1 MTDTTRRR
9 FMGMVGAAGAVVPLS
24 ALVGTLPSRAQD
36 DLPLVD
42 PASPQAQ
49 ALQYVEESPNAEQIC
64 GNCTLYQG
72 APDSEQGPCPL
83 FPGNA
88 VLYGAWCSAYVPKA
102 G

>member
-1 MTDTTRRR
+1 MTDQTRRR
-9 FMGMVGAAGAVVPLS
+9 FIGMVGAAGAVVPLS
-24 ALVGTLPSRAQD
+24 AVVGTLPSRAQD

-49 ALQYVEESPNAEQIC
+49 ALQYVEASPNAEQNC

-72 APDSEQGPCPL
+72 GDAEQGPCPL

-88 VLYGAWCSAYVPKA
+88 VLKEAWCSAYVPKA